1 MNKYNK
7 LVKLYIDGFKNL
19 TLGRILWKL
28 IFIKILIIVIVLNFF
43 IYDKSIN
50 TEYKTEDQKI
60 DFVYKNI
67 TKE

>member
-1 MNKYNK
+1 MYK
-7 LVKLYIDGFKNL
+7 DGFKNL
-19 TLGRILWKL
+19 TLGKVLWKL
-28 IFIKILIIVIVLNFF
+28 IFIKLVIILLVLNFF

-50 TEYKTEDQKI
+50 TEFKTENQKV

>member
-1 MNKYNK
+1 MNKYINIINFYK
-7 LVKLYIDGFKNL
+7 DGFKNL
-19 TLGRILWKL
+19 TLGRVLWKI
-28 IFIKILIIVIVLNFF
+28 IFIKLIVILIILNFF

-50 TEYKTEDQKI
+50 TEYKTENQKI

>member
-1 MNKYNK
+1 MNKYLNIFNMYK
-7 LVKLYIDGFKNL
+7 DGFKNL
-19 TLGRILWKL
+19 TLGKVLWKL
-28 IFIKILIIVIVLNFF
+28 IFIKLVIILLVLNFF

-50 TEYKTEDQKI
+50 TEFKTENQKV